1 MEKQEL
7 RVEVI
12 NPNQNE
18 YESQP
23 QFESIEDI
31 VAKLA
36 EQEVH
41 RLQRNLG
48 ALDVLESILM
58 ENIKEQLRVM
68 GRVDNNTLFDAMKAF
83 NNSVKRSN
91 DIIRGNSSN
100 NLIQVLVDNRT
111 TNEEERVENI
121 KQERHEQDMVPLDG
135 RKRLTSLLA
144 AVLNTNETEEN
155 EDGDGED

>member
-12 NPNQNE
+12 NSNQNE

-144 AVLNTNETEEN
+144 AVLNSNEVEEN